1 MPDST
6 KQVTQSYYKT
16 YKLDNID
23 DSLKLELKE
32 KCGID
37 IETCLECGKC
47 TGGCSNTHIFDF
59 TPRKIVQLI
68 KMGQETRLYHL
79 DALWTCVSCQ
89 LCVDRCPAGIDI
101 ARIIDF
107 VREKAIKRGAE
118 PTRSNVK
125 MFHELM
131 LDEINKT
138 GRVGETV
145 LMIKFN
151 LKRGLYFENA
161 DLGRKLFFKG
171 KLKLFIPGIKNI
183 GQVRRM
189 FNSNPVQREV

>member
-1 MPDST
+1 MPDSA
-6 KQVTQSYYKT
+6 KQLTQSYYKT
-16 YKLDNID
+16 FKLDDID
-23 DSLKLELKE
+23 DSLKRELKE

-68 KMGQETRLYHL
+68 KMGQEDRLYHL

-107 VREKAIKRGAE
+107 VREKAVKRGVE

-125 MFHELM
+125 LFHELM
-131 LDEINKT
+131 LDSINKT
-138 GRVGETV
+138 GRVGEAA

-151 LKRGLYFENA
+151 LKRGLYFQDAE
-161 DLGRKLFFKG
+161 LGKRMFFKG
-171 KLKLFIPGIKNI
+171 KLKPFIPSVKNI

-189 FNSNPVQREV
+189 FNKNPVQREG